1 LRQSDG
7 DKEEQEL
14 SAVPDPAAPVPS
26 AYRAEVA
33 DGVLR
38 LTFTRPEAGNAIPT
52 EAVPGLKS
60 LVQGINADPLVRAV
74 LVRGEGANF
83 SAGGDLKGFERGL
96 SLSPEERRADFERR
110 LAILGDLVAAFL
122 TLEVPVVA
130 ACRGGIAGAG
140 LMYALGADVVMVD
153 DTAKFIFAQQRIGL
167 TPDGGISHLLPRI
180 VGLRRASQLILT
192 GAVVGAAEA
201 LALGLVSRIVASADL
216 DAQAEQQAAAGEIEP
231 FGHLHLGSRRGQ
243 GRQRRRSRFC
253 GRCTR
258 SPWEAA
264 ARLSVSSRLNT
275 AALGRLHGSFEYS
288 TSANYNRQVRFRGD
302 QVYRGAGSD
311 PRRCQARLRRLQG

>member
-1 LRQSDG
+1 M
-7 DKEEQEL
+7 

-201 LALGLVSRIVASADL
+201 LDLGLVSRIVASADL
-216 DAQAEQQAAAGEIEP
+216 DAQAEQQAVRLAQSAQGAIRRAKRLLAGSMATPLIEQLKLEQAAI
-231 FGHLHLGSRRGQ
+231 
-243 GRQRRRSRFC
+243 
-253 GRCTR
+253 
-258 SPWEAA
+258 AD
-264 ARLSVSSRLNT
+264 SVVDPDFAEGVR
-275 AALGRLHGSFEYS
+275 AALGKRRPVFP
-288 TSANYNRQVRFRGD
+288 SAADLTR
-302 QVYRGAGSD
+302 
-311 PRRCQARLRRLQG
+311 PR

>member
-1 LRQSDG
+1 M
-7 DKEEQEL
+7 
-14 SAVPDPAAPVPS
+14 SAEPDPAAPVPS

-60 LVQGINADPLVRAV
+60 LVQGINADPFVRAV

-201 LALGLVSRIVASADL
+201 LDLGLVSRIVASADL
-216 DAQAEQQAAAGEIEP
+216 DAQAEQQAVRLAQSAQGAIRRAKRLLAGSMATPLIKQLKLEQAAI
-231 FGHLHLGSRRGQ
+231 
-243 GRQRRRSRFC
+243 
-253 GRCTR
+253 
-258 SPWEAA
+258 AD
-264 ARLSVSSRLNT
+264 SVVDPDFAEGVR
-275 AALGRLHGSFEYS
+275 AALGKRRPVFP
-288 TSANYNRQVRFRGD
+288 SAADLTR
-302 QVYRGAGSD
+302 
-311 PRRCQARLRRLQG
+311 PR

>member
-1 LRQSDG
+1 M
-7 DKEEQEL
+7 
-14 SAVPDPAAPVPS
+14 SAEPDPAAPVPS

-60 LVQGINADPLVRAV
+60 LVQGINADPFVRAV

-122 TLEVPVVA
+122 TLDVPVVA

-140 LMYALGADVVMVD
+140 LMYALGADVVLVD

-201 LALGLVSRIVASADL
+201 LDLGLVSRIVASADL
-216 DAQAEQQAAAGEIEP
+216 DAQAEQQAVRLAQSAQGAIRRAKRLLAGSMATPLIKQLKLEQAAI
-231 FGHLHLGSRRGQ
+231 
-243 GRQRRRSRFC
+243 
-253 GRCTR
+253 
-258 SPWEAA
+258 AD
-264 ARLSVSSRLNT
+264 SVVDPDFAEGVR
-275 AALGRLHGSFEYS
+275 AALGKRRPVFP
-288 TSANYNRQVRFRGD
+288 SAADLTR
-302 QVYRGAGSD
+302 
-311 PRRCQARLRRLQG
+311 PR

>member
-1 LRQSDG
+1 M
-7 DKEEQEL
+7 

-122 TLEVPVVA
+122 TLDVPVVA

-192 GAVVGAAEA
+192 GAVVGAGEA
-201 LALGLVSRIVASADL
+201 LDLGLVSRIVPSADL
-216 DAQAEQQAAAGEIEP
+216 DAQAEQQAVRLAQSAQGAIRRAKRLLAGSMATPLIEQLKLEQAAI
-231 FGHLHLGSRRGQ
+231 
-243 GRQRRRSRFC
+243 
-253 GRCTR
+253 
-258 SPWEAA
+258 AD
-264 ARLSVSSRLNT
+264 SVVDPDFAEGVR
-275 AALGRLHGSFEYS
+275 AALGKRRPVFP
-288 TSANYNRQVRFRGD
+288 SAADLTR
-302 QVYRGAGSD
+302 
-311 PRRCQARLRRLQG
+311 PR

>member
-1 LRQSDG
+1 M
-7 DKEEQEL
+7 

-201 LALGLVSRIVASADL
+201 LDLGLVSRIVASADL
-216 DAQAEQQAAAGEIEP
+216 DAQAEQQAVRLAQSAQGAIRRAKRLLAGSMATPLIEQLKLEQAAI
-231 FGHLHLGSRRGQ
+231 
-243 GRQRRRSRFC
+243 
-253 GRCTR
+253 
-258 SPWEAA
+258 AD
-264 ARLSVSSRLNT
+264 SVVDPDFAEGVR
-275 AALGRLHGSFEYS
+275 AALEKRRPVFP
-288 TSANYNRQVRFRGD
+288 SAADITR
-302 QVYRGAGSD
+302 
-311 PRRCQARLRRLQG
+311 PR

>member
-1 LRQSDG
+1 M
-7 DKEEQEL
+7 
-14 SAVPDPAAPVPS
+14 SAEPDPAAPVPS

-122 TLEVPVVA
+122 TLDVPVVA

-140 LMYALGADVVMVD
+140 LMYALGADVVLVD

-201 LALGLVSRIVASADL
+201 LDLGLVSRIVASADL
-216 DAQAEQQAAAGEIEP
+216 DAQAEQQAVRLAQSAQGAIRRAKRLLAGSMATPLIKQLKLEQAAI
-231 FGHLHLGSRRGQ
+231 
-243 GRQRRRSRFC
+243 
-253 GRCTR
+253 
-258 SPWEAA
+258 AD
-264 ARLSVSSRLNT
+264 SVVDPDFAEGVR
-275 AALGRLHGSFEYS
+275 AALEKRRPVFP
-288 TSANYNRQVRFRGD
+288 SAADLTR
-302 QVYRGAGSD
+302 
-311 PRRCQARLRRLQG
+311 PR

>member
-201 LALGLVSRIVASADL
+201 LDLGLVSRIVASADL
-216 DAQAEQQAAAGEIEP
+216 DAQAEQQAVRLAQSAQGAIRRAKRLLAGSMATPLIEQLKLEQAAI
-231 FGHLHLGSRRGQ
+231 
-243 GRQRRRSRFC
+243 
-253 GRCTR
+253 
-258 SPWEAA
+258 AD
-264 ARLSVSSRLNT
+264 SVVDPDFAEGVR
-275 AALGRLHGSFEYS
+275 AALGKRRPVFP
-288 TSANYNRQVRFRGD
+288 SAADLTR
-302 QVYRGAGSD
+302 
-311 PRRCQARLRRLQG
+311 PR

>member
-1 LRQSDG
+1 M
-7 DKEEQEL
+7 

-201 LALGLVSRIVASADL
+201 LDLGLVSRIVASADL
-216 DAQAEQQAAAGEIEP
+216 DAQADQQAVRLAQSAQGAIRRAKRLLAGSMATPLIEQLKLEQAAI
-231 FGHLHLGSRRGQ
+231 
-243 GRQRRRSRFC
+243 
-253 GRCTR
+253 
-258 SPWEAA
+258 AD
-264 ARLSVSSRLNT
+264 SVVDPDFAEGVR
-275 AALGRLHGSFEYS
+275 AALGKRRPAFP
-288 TSANYNRQVRFRGD
+288 SAADLTR
-302 QVYRGAGSD
+302 
-311 PRRCQARLRRLQG
+311 PR

>member
-1 LRQSDG
+1 M
-7 DKEEQEL
+7 

-60 LVQGINADPLVRAV
+60 LVQGINADPFVRAV

-122 TLEVPVVA
+122 TLDVPVVA

-140 LMYALGADVVMVD
+140 LMYALGADVVLVD

-201 LALGLVSRIVASADL
+201 LDLGLVSRIVASADL
-216 DAQAEQQAAAGEIEP
+216 DAQAEQQAVRLAQSAQGAIRRAKRLLAGSMATPLIKQLKLEQAAI
-231 FGHLHLGSRRGQ
+231 
-243 GRQRRRSRFC
+243 
-253 GRCTR
+253 
-258 SPWEAA
+258 AD
-264 ARLSVSSRLNT
+264 SVVDPDFAEGVR
-275 AALGRLHGSFEYS
+275 AALEKRRPVFP
-288 TSANYNRQVRFRGD
+288 SAADLTR
-302 QVYRGAGSD
+302 
-311 PRRCQARLRRLQG
+311 PR

>member
-1 LRQSDG
+1 M
-7 DKEEQEL
+7 

-201 LALGLVSRIVASADL
+201 LDLGLVSRIVASADL
-216 DAQAEQQAAAGEIEP
+216 DAQAEQQAVRLAQSAQGAIRRAKRLLAGSMATPLIEQLKLEQAAI
-231 FGHLHLGSRRGQ
+231 
-243 GRQRRRSRFC
+243 
-253 GRCTR
+253 
-258 SPWEAA
+258 AD
-264 ARLSVSSRLNT
+264 SVVDPDFAEGVR
-275 AALGRLHGSFEYS
+275 AALEKRRPVFP
-288 TSANYNRQVRFRGD
+288 SAADLTR
-302 QVYRGAGSD
+302 
-311 PRRCQARLRRLQG
+311 PR